1 MNTSSTSLYKAG
13 TVRRVALFMFL
24 LAGTVSALQ
33 AQLYKNK
40 EDAGI
45 ISFFSKSPLENIE
58 AVNKKVTMV
67 LKSTTGDI
75 QFGVTMLNFK
85 FAKPLME
92 EHFNENY
99 VESEKYPTCIF
110 KGKIAETIDYSKDG
124 EYKVTTK
131 GTMTLHG
138 VSKEVEIPGTL
149 TVKGSNILLDSKFKI
164 KVADYNIKVPSMY
177 VQNIAEEVDVTV
189 NGTLEPFVK
198 K

>member
-1 MNTSSTSLYKAG
+1 MNLITSSPNKVKTLL
-13 TVRRVALFMFL
+13 TALAFIGASGLM
-24 LAGTVSALQ
+24 Q
-33 AQLYKNK
+33 AQLYKNTEGGGK
-40 EDAGI
+40 V
-45 ISFFSKSPLENIE
+45 SFFSKAPLEDIE

-67 LKSTTGDI
+67 LKTTTNDI

-85 FAKPLME
+85 FSKPLME

-99 VESEKYPTCIF
+99 MESEKYPIGTF
-110 KGKIAETIDYSKDG
+110 KGKISETIDYTKDG
-124 EYKVTTK
+124 EYKVKVK
-131 GTMTLHG
+131 GTMTMHG
-138 VSKEVEIPGTL
+138 ASKEVEIPGTL
-149 TVKGSNILLDSKFKI
+149 TVKGSNILIDAKFKI